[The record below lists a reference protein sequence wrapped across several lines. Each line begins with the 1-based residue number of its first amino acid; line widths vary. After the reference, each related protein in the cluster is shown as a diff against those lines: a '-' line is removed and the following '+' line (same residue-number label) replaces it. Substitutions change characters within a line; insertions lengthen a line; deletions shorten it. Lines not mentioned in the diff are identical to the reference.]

1 MFVVLF
7 FLLFAPCGLFL
18 CCYLAVNKVSV
29 YLCIT
34 NFKETKGHPC
44 TGIFCLLIHVGCEMT
59 SVQTS
64 QSPLEASGI

>member
-7 FLLFAPCGLFL
+7 LFLFAQCGHFL
-18 CCYLAVNKVSV
+18 SCDLAINKVIV

-44 TGIFCLLIHVGCEMT
+44 IEIFCLLIHVGQEVA
-59 SVQTS
+59 SVQTC
-64 QSPLEASGI
+64 QSPSAF